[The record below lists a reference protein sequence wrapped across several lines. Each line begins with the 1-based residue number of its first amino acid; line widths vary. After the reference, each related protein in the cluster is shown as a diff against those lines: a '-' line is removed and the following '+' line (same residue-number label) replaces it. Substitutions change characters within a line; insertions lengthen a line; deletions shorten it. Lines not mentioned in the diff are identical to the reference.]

1 MQSDSWVPT
10 NFTFSAEQSIGPMHQ
25 TTRHHIPEYCNF
37 KIHRSVY
44 LKNLL
49 SSGQLSELRKTSLA
63 RIICDNADSTDK
75 AQPLVMHAVGPK
87 NEHVSCTSIPG
98 PDFSLWQDQRVTHT
112 KLGQLDIGIRAL
124 STHFQVR
131 IISGY
136 VLSDEESVL
145 WNGQIPLPFP
155 ADFNLKPH
163 WSGTLTSDSLHGTFS
178 VQLSSQQWVNG
189 QFFFKVSRDWIHS
202 RPLQVSGNFMSPV
215 YFKEVEDYS
224 LPASFPSSVE
234 LSGNMSS
241 TLSAHTTSEIL
252 TAPIALEG
260 TYSVNRTVFWWSGD
274 IVLTIFSSSQHL
286 IDTRHNF
293 SPEGD
298 TENMSSEDENPGR
311 HWSRRKKEMSK
322 QNVTHE

>member
-1 MQSDSWVPT
+1 
-10 NFTFSAEQSIGPMHQ
+10 MHQ

-37 KIHRSVY
+37 KIHRCL

-87 NEHVSCTSIPG
+87 NERVSCTSIPG
-98 PDFSLWQDQRVTHT
+98 PDLSLWKDQRVTHT
-112 KLGQLDIGIRAL
+112 KLGQLDTGVHAL

-136 VLSDEESVL
+136 VLSDEASVL
-145 WNGQIPLPFP
+145 WNGQTPLPFP
-155 ADFNLKPH
+155 ADFKLKPY
-163 WSGTLTSDSLHGTFS
+163 WSGTLTSDSLNGTFS
-178 VQLSSQQWVNG
+178 VQLSSQKWVNG
-189 QFFFKVSRDWIHS
+189 QFFFKVLRDWFHS

-224 LPASFPSSVE
+224 LPASFLSSVE

-241 TLSAHTTSEIL
+241 NLSAHTTSEIL

-260 TYSVNRTVFWWSGD
+260 KYSVNRTVFWWSGD
-274 IVLTIFSSSQHL
+274 IVLTIFSSSKHW
-286 IDTRHNF
+286 INARHNF
-293 SPEGD
+293 LPEGD
-298 TENMSSEDENPGR
+298 RENMSSGDENSGR
-311 HWSRRKKEMSK
+311 HWSRRKKELSK
-322 QNVTHE
+322 QNVTQE